1 MRRRTFLASL
11 AAASAS
17 RAHASGPAAAE
28 AAMQPAHA
36 APSNACDAHLHV
48 FDSRFRSEPGARIF
62 AHATADDYRRA
73 IQARLGTT
81 RAVVVTPRAYA
92 TDNSVTLDAI
102 RQLGA
107 DRTRGVGVVR
117 EDVSDTE
124 LHALH
129 DGGIRGIRFTL
140 YRPEHAPTRFDM
152 VEALS
157 ARVHA
162 LGWHVQLH
170 WTADQIAAHEAL
182 LVRLPSTIVFDH
194 MARLPQPA
202 GTSHP
207 AYAIVRRLVD
217 QGRTWIKLSGPYL
230 DSRVGVSG
238 RFADVDA
245 VARAWAVAAPERLVW
260 GSDWPHA
267 TESAA
272 PDDARLFDQL
282 ADWAPDERLRERIL
296 VDNPARLYDFPD

>member
-1 MRRRTFLASL
+1 MR
-11 AAASAS
+11 
-17 RAHASGPAAAE
+17 
-28 AAMQPAHA
+28 
-36 APSNACDAHLHV
+36 ACDAHLHV
-48 FDSRFRSEPGARIF
+48 FDSRFRSEPDAQVF
-62 AHATADDYRRA
+62 ANATADNYRRA
-73 IQARLGTT
+73 IQAQLGTT

-107 DRTRGVGVVR
+107 ERTRGVGVVR
-117 EDVSDTE
+117 ADVSDTE

-182 LVRLPSTIVFDH
+182 LMRLQSTIVFDH

-207 AYAIVRRLVD
+207 AYGIVRRLVD
-217 QGRTWIKLSGPYL
+217 QGRTWVKLSGPYL
-230 DSRVGVSG
+230 DSRAGVLG
-238 RFADVDA
+238 RFADIDT

-267 TESAA
+267 TESAT

-282 ADWAPDERLRERIL
+282 ADWVPDERLRERIL

>member
-1 MRRRTFLASL
+1 MTRRTFLAPL
-11 AAASAS
+11 AAASES
-17 RAHASGPAAAE
+17 HAFAPSPAAAE
-28 AAMQPAHA
+28 ATTRPAHA
-36 APSNACDAHLHV
+36 APLLACDAHLHV
-48 FDSRFRSEPGARIF
+48 FDRRFPSEPGAEVY
-62 AHATADDYRRA
+62 AHATANDYQRA

-81 RAVVVTPRAYA
+81 RAIVVTPRAYA

-117 EDVSDTE
+117 TDVTDAE
-124 LHALH
+124 LRALH
-129 DGGIRGIRFTL
+129 DGGIRGVRFTL

-170 WTADQIAAHEAL
+170 WTADQIAAHETL
-182 LVRLPSTIVFDH
+182 LMRLPSTIVFDH
-194 MARLPQPA
+194 MARLPQPV

-207 AYAIVRRLVD
+207 AFAIVRRLVD
-217 QGRTWIKLSGPYL
+217 QGRAWVKLSGPYL

-245 VARAWAVAAPERLVW
+245 LARAWVAAAPERLVW

-267 TESAA
+267 TETVP

-282 ADWAPDERLRERIL
+282 ADWVPDDHLRERIL
-296 VDNPARLYDFPD
+296 VRNPAQLYDFPS

>member
-11 AAASAS
+11 AAASTS
-17 RAHASGPAAAE
+17 HTHASGAAAAE
-28 AAMQPAHA
+28 ATTRPVRA
-36 APSNACDAHLHV
+36 APPHACDAHLHV
-48 FDSRFRSEPGARIF
+48 FDRRFPSEPGAQVY

-92 TDNSVTLDAI
+92 ADNSVTLDAI

-117 EDVSDTE
+117 ADVTDAE
-124 LHALH
+124 LRALH
-129 DGGIRGIRFTL
+129 NGGIRGIRFTL
-140 YRPEHAPTRFDM
+140 YRPEHAPTSFDM

-170 WTADQIAAHEAL
+170 WTADQIVAHEAL
-182 LVRLPSTIVFDH
+182 LMRLPSTIVFDH

-207 AYAIVRRLVD
+207 AFAIVRRLVD

-230 DSRVGVSG
+230 DSRVGASG
-238 RFADVDA
+238 RYADVDA
-245 VARAWAVAAPERLVW
+245 VARAWVAAAPERLVW

-296 VDNPARLYDFPD
+296 VRNPARLYDFPD